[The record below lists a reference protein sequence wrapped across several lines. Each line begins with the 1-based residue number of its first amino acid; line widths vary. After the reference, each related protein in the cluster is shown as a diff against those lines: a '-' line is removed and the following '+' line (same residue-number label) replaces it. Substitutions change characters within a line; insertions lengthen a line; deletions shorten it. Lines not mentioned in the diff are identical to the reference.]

1 MPTEPA
7 PVTLAQVARRAVEVC
22 DPSGAD
28 ADLADLFERFEDADE
43 PISAVGDIETRVAE
57 AKGALDPED
66 EIPAVTMAA
75 AVIVYLAH
83 RRDEVSDDPEDIL
96 RLAARAEFDGAPPEH
111 VQAWLDDRGVE
122 V

>member
-1 MPTEPA
+1 VPTEPQ
-7 PVTLAQVARRAVEVC
+7 PVTLAQVARRAVEIC

-28 ADLADLFERFEDADE
+28 ADLADLYQRFEDADE
-43 PISAVGDIETRVAE
+43 PISAVGDIEARMAE
-57 AKGALDPED
+57 GKGAIDPED
-66 EIPAVTMAA
+66 EIPSVTMAT

-83 RRDEVSDDPEDIL
+83 RRDEVSDDPADVL

-111 VQAWLDDRGVE
+111 VQGWLDDRGVE